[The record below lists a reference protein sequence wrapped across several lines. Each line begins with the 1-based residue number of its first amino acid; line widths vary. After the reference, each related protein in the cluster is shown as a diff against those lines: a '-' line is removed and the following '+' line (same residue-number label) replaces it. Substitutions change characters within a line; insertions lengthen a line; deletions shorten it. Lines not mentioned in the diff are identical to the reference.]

1 MTMKMKLPL
10 PVAPQKKNLHAQAS
24 VNLNKK
30 LDAASKGFRAA
41 LAKQDYEA
49 AYAQILAAFKLVPTH
64 APILMDMAYTE
75 LKLQRYEKAYQRYLK
90 AIEYSQGKVDP
101 NIYDGLTETCHFL
114 TKTEEMKKYGHLA
127 LNAKKQ
133 QVAHQPKQPIPLLR
147 PQFHPDRPQQNII
160 AYSLFGALP
169 RYCETS
175 IINVDLAKEIYP
187 EWTCRFYV
195 DDSVPQHIQQ
205 RLKAKGA
212 QVIQVND
219 AQKAVSGLF
228 WRFWVMNDPT
238 VNCFLVRDAD
248 SLVSYR
254 ERAAVDE
261 WLASDKWFHCMHDFY
276 SHTELV
282 LAGMWG
288 GFNGVFQDLAQDIQD
303 YVASGN
309 YLSKRVADQ
318 HYLRNQI
325 WPTLSQSVMI
335 HDSQGF
341 DPEGLLFPTAKQSKA
356 YEDLSQF
363 HVGMNEGSSE
373 VLADVNIPDVSVVDW
388 VLRDEQGNDM
398 CRYRSQV
405 LPNRKIEVELPRSYA
420 QKLEAKTYTLH
431 IYATENID

>member
-1 MTMKMKLPL
+1 MMKMKLPL
-10 PVAPQKKNLHAQAS
+10 PVAPHKKIKPPKPSL
-24 VNLNKK
+24 NLNKK
-30 LDAASKGFRAA
+30 LDAASKAFRAA
-41 LAKQDYEA
+41 LAKNDYEEA
-49 AYAQILAAFKLVPTH
+49 DAQILPAFKLVPTH

-75 LKLQRYEKAYQRYLK
+75 LKLQRYEKAYNRYLK
-90 AIEYSQGKVDP
+90 AIECSQGNVDT

-114 TKTEEMKKYGHLA
+114 NKAEEMKKYGHLA
-127 LNAKKQ
+127 LASKKQ
-133 QVAHQPKQPIPLLR
+133 QVAHQPKHSLPSLR

-205 RLKAKGA
+205 RLKDKGA

-228 WRFWVMNDPT
+228 WRFWVMSDPT

-261 WLASDKWFHCMHDFY
+261 WLASDQWFHCMHDFY
-276 SHTELV
+276 SHTELI

-288 GFNGVFQDLAQDIQD
+288 GFNGVFQNLEQDIHD
-303 YVASGN
+303 YLASGN

-325 WPTLSQSVMI
+325 WPTVSQSVMI
-335 HDSQGF
+335 HDSQQF
-341 DPEGLLFPTAKQSKA
+341 DPEGLPFPTTKQSKD

-363 HVGMNEGSSE
+363 HIGMNEGSSE
-373 VLADVNIPDVSVVDW
+373 VLIAVNLPEAKQVDW
-388 VLRDEQGNDM
+388 VLRDEQGNDI
-398 CRYRSQV
+398 CRYTSAVR
-405 LPNRKIEVELPRSYA
+405 PDRKIMVELPRTYA
-420 QKLEAKTYTLH
+420 HKLESKTYTIH
-431 IYATENID
+431 VYATENID